1 MKSCNLLFALLVLT
15 LLVISCNGGLKTVT
29 LHPVKTETKAEPG
42 NDNKETCFF
51 DMGPFL
57 PSIPGPCG
65 LVSHGEGCGPTGISG
80 GLNHD
85 PVGVGFTHF
94 YDPGTKPCACW
105 HYVNCIFRGYVK
117 FNVSSLK
124 GMGIASAELKWSNS
138 PKLQSHTIQWEQ
150 GEDCIK
156 SIAIANTNWN
166 AYKIP
171 GDFLQG
177 NPVAFPL
184 SDSKIVV
191 THTVIEW
198 INGQREN
205 NGWFFVGED
214 EELNAKNNDDCKAI
228 LSNLRLEVLA
238 SDKK

>member
-1 MKSCNLLFALLVLT
+1 MKSCNLLFTVLALT
-15 LLVISCNGGLKTVT
+15 LLVISCNGGLKKVT
-29 LHPVKTETKAEPG
+29 LHPIKTETKAIPG
-42 NDNKETCFF
+42 NDKNDTCFVGGF
-51 DMGPFL
+51 IPIPF
-57 PSIPGPCG
+57 PCP
-65 LVSHGEGCGPTGISG
+65 LSKHGTGCGPTGISSG
-80 GLNHD
+80 SNHD

-94 YDPGTKPCACW
+94 YDSGTNPCACW
-105 HYVNCIFRGYVK
+105 EYINCIFRGYVK

-138 PKLQSHTIQWEQ
+138 PKLQSHTIAWEQ

-156 SIAIANTNWN
+156 SIAIANTDWN
-166 AYKIP
+166 EYEIP

-177 NPVAFPL
+177 NPAASPL

-214 EELNAKNNDDCKAI
+214 EELGVRNNNDCKAI